1 MGTHHDQSVI
11 HVTDPAWL
19 DPVETNEAESPQDR
33 VVWKQGFQR
42 LLIPES
48 VLQGQEGCSG
58 TDQRRKQ
65 VRESMIRSGFKP
77 DDHKVTFAYCR
88 GIVVRMRLE
97 MESPIGTFDGHTLLP
112 NRVVI

>member
-19 DPVETNEAESPQDR
+19 DPVETNEAESPQDWIVR
-33 VVWKQGFQR
+33 KQCFQR

-48 VLQGQEGCSG
+48 VLQCQKACIGA
-58 TDQRRKQ
+58 DQRRKQ
-65 VRESMIRSGFKP
+65 VRESMIRGGFKS
-77 DDHKVTFAYCR
+77 DDHKITLAYCR
-88 GIVVRMRLE
+88 GIVVRVRLE
-97 MESPIGTFDGHTLLP
+97 MESPIGTFDGHALLP